1 MLERPTPEG
10 APVIP
15 RGPEPAPFQ
24 RFHWLR
30 EPLLHFVLLGLGLF
44 LLHAAVGGPAIGK
57 GETIVISRGRI
68 EQLTIGFARMHQRA
82 PDPSEL
88 DGLVDDAIKEE
99 IYSRE
104 AKALGLDRD
113 DTIIRRRLRQK
124 LEFVSEDV
132 TPIAEPSDAELQA
145 YLQAHPETFRAERRY
160 GLTHVYLDPTVHG
173 ARLAQDGQALL
184 TELRR
189 AGPSAEIS
197 ARGDA
202 SLLPQH
208 VEKMAAGELS
218 RVFGSKFESALQ
230 ELPLGQWSGPVAS
243 GYGLHLVLLQEREE
257 EHTAPLPEV
266 RAEVRR
272 EWIDAQHAQAN
283 ARYYAELRARYAVTV
298 ERAPSSDESSGVAT
312 GPQP

>member
-1 MLERPTPEG
+1 MPE
-10 APVIP
+10 ATVLP
-15 RGPEPAPFQ
+15 RGPEPALLQ
-24 RFHWLR
+24 RFHSLR
-30 EPLLHFVLLGLGLF
+30 EPLLHFVVLGLGLF
-44 LLHAAVGGPAIGK
+44 LLHAWVGGPAIGE
-57 GETIVISRGRI
+57 GGDIVITRGRI
-68 EQLTIGFARMHQRA
+68 EQLTIGFQRMHQRA

-88 DGLVDDAIKEE
+88 DGLIDDAIKEE

-132 TPIAEPSDAELQA
+132 TPIAEPSDAELEA
-145 YLQAHPETFRAERRY
+145 YLQAHVQMFRAERRY
-160 GLTHVYLDPTVHG
+160 DLTHVYLDPTVHG
-173 ARLAQDGQALL
+173 ARLAQDAQALL
-184 TELRR
+184 TELR
-189 AGPSAEIS
+189 GVGSGAEVS

-202 SLLPQH
+202 SLLPQR

-243 GYGLHLVLLQEREE
+243 GYGLHLVLLQGRDEER
-257 EHTAPLPEV
+257 TASLAEV

-283 ARYYAELRARYAVTV
+283 ARYYAELRARYSVTV
-298 ERAPSSDESSGVAT
+298 ERPASSDESPGVAT